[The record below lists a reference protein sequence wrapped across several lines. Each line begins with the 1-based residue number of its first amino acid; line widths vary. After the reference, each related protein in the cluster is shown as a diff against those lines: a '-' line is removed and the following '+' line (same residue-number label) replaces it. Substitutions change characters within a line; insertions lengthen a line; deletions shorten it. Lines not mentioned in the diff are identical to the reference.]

1 MEFVFETTYN
11 QKALTT
17 MAKGVRKTARKK
29 RNIRSHIVGYIVI
42 ALALLLIFID
52 AKDGFEFTANK
63 IITMFAAVIMIIVLI
78 FEDKINGYFA
88 RKRML
93 SGTEKSKTKFTEDG
107 FFSETELGKSE
118 WNYEKILMLAETK
131 DYFIFIFSQNHA
143 QVYDKNNLFGGT
155 ADEFREFICDRTGKG
170 MVTVK

>member
-1 MEFVFETTYN
+1 
-11 QKALTT
+11 
-17 MAKGVRKTARKK
+17 
-29 RNIRSHIVGYIVI
+29 
-42 ALALLLIFID
+42 
-52 AKDGFEFTANK
+52 
-63 IITMFAAVIMIIVLI
+63 
-78 FEDKINGYFA
+78 
-88 RKRML
+88 ML